1 MSVDTRQILFRRILA
16 EEIELSDAL
25 SGDDEA
31 EKHSRSNKIEIRC
44 SEFAASQL
52 YPLLRQL
59 KYMGDAG
66 ASRAVKIE
74 NYDGEDTFGFDGDGP
89 SSIDE
94 ILVNGE
100 EIKWEND

>member
-1 MSVDTRQILFRRILA
+1 MNSIRRILA

-25 SGDDEA
+25 NDDDEA
-31 EKHSRSNKIEIRC
+31 EKYSQSNKIEIRC
-44 SEFAASQL
+44 SEYAAHQL

-66 ASRAVKIE
+66 ASRTVKIE
-74 NYDGEDTFGFDGDGP
+74 NYDNEDTFGFDGDGP
-89 SSIDE
+89 SKVDE

-100 EIKWEND
+100 EIEWEND